1 MVADTLTTDALHALS
16 ASERGQ
22 GSETRV
28 TRGGE
33 AVARMWAARD
43 RDGRTVDGKKNEEA
57 HILFENGRLCGAA
70 VVSGGR
76 RVSEIIDDKQD
87 LHVGIPL

>member
-16 ASERGQ
+16 ASE
-22 GSETRV
+22 RV

-87 LHVGIPL
+87 LGIPL